1 MVDLLTGQTVMR
13 TKKKAR
19 KYIEPDAFHLARHK
33 AGLTMKQAALEL
45 DVDVRTIRNY
55 ENGVSRIPYPAFR
68 LLRLLANYQLVGR
81 DWADWS
87 FWQNKLWSP
96 EGRSFAVHELRYVA
110 TYISLARHFLK
121 TQAVASLQR
130 SSEAAAKTI
139 EKPPAVRGVPSSA
152 TALFGAEV
160 RQVNAVDLE
169 ASPGL
174 QEKAA

>member
-1 MVDLLTGQTVMR
+1 MR
-13 TKKKAR
+13 NQKKAR
-19 KYIEPDAFHLARHK
+19 KYIEPDAFHLARRK
-33 AGLTMKQAALEL
+33 AGLTMRQAALEL

-110 TYISLARHFLK
+110 TYISLARHFLN
-121 TQAVASLQR
+121 TQNQNQAPASLQR
-130 SSEAAAKTI
+130 SSEAGAKTVEI
-139 EKPPAVRGVPSSA
+139 PPAVRGVPGSA

-160 RQVNAVDLE
+160 RQVNTVDLE
-169 ASPGL
+169 RSQGL